1 MYIYIHIHTYIQVQK
16 HTTPGSLEY
25 GATLHPDKELTTI
38 LVVGE
43 EINPILPVKA
53 QVNNHL
59 LFNVSPDLPQGLAL
73 DPNTGV
79 ISGKPVLSAA
89 RNKFTVTGRN
99 MKGQVTT
106 MIVLAVAGRWQ
117 NSNPKDWSREMVQ
130 RWLEDEEFMSEDD
143 RCVCGC
149 GCGCV
154 CVCVCMYVAF
164 SKIVCLYI

>member
-1 MYIYIHIHTYIQVQK
+1 
-16 HTTPGSLEY
+16 LEY

-53 QVNNHL
+53 QVNNYL
-59 LFNVSPDLPQGLAL
+59 LFNVSPNLPQGLAL